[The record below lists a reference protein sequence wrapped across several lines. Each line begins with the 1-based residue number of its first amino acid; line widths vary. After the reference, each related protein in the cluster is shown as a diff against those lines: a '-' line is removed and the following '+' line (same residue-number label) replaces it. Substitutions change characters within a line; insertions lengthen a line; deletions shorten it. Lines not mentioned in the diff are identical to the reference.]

1 MRGSDS
7 TSTPLKRS
15 HSRISRSPS
24 FEALPASDCIHDHSK
39 KAVARRPSSK
49 AMNICIDDLP
59 DNVLVEIL
67 CRLPCYKSVHQCKVV
82 SKRWCALTSSSYFIT
97 RLLSIRSDDHQQ
109 PPTMRTLINES
120 GYEFLTKMS
129 SSSAKPLSPLL
140 ERMKRFHSL
149 KKEPVVV
156 SSYNDLVLC
165 CEKKYEKRDFYI
177 CNPYTQ
183 QWVPLPPPPPLPFEG
198 DVIVPVGLICDHSYY
213 KCQKDDQGRHIIQLN
228 PEYRCKVVR
237 LTFPRCKEIFITTC
251 KTFKVQIFSTETGEW
266 TESIVSLPTDIKFRT
281 INCTANFIYK
291 GMLFWSCLYEANF
304 LIGLDPFMI
313 SSRSS
318 VANADDTTDHYG
330 CHLVKLEIDRFN
342 LFRCVG
348 TYRGCVLA
356 QVLSDG

>member
-1 MRGSDS
+1 M
-7 TSTPLKRS
+7 
-15 HSRISRSPS
+15 
-24 FEALPASDCIHDHSK
+24 
-39 KAVARRPSSK
+39 
-49 AMNICIDDLP
+49 
-59 DNVLVEIL
+59 
-67 CRLPCYKSVHQCKVV
+67 
-82 SKRWCALTSSSYFIT
+82 
-97 RLLSIRSDDHQQ
+97 
-109 PPTMRTLINES
+109 
-120 GYEFLTKMS
+120 
-129 SSSAKPLSPLL
+129 
-140 ERMKRFHSL
+140 

-165 CEKKYEKRDFYI
+165 CANKYEKRDFYI

-213 KCQKDDQGRHIIQLN
+213 KCEKDDQGRHIIQLN

-318 VANADDTTDHYG
+318 VANADDTTDHYE

-348 TYRGCVLA
+348 TYRGCMRVCEYNSDA
-356 QVLSDG
+356 RVLSVRDLNEEEIFHGGTSVKLCVDNMVKVYSLDKQMTPVVDLVRNFMLGFDPEKDDMKNIHDLYVVHIIHHDHTTGQ